1 MGKYIYDAVLT
12 PEEEGG
18 YSVEVPA
25 LPGCFTCGD
34 DYRDAVLMAA
44 DAIRTWLAAALA
56 DGRAI
61 PPYERADEPEGCER
75 VSVFVEADE
84 SYIVDGPVV
93 SAAQAARE
101 LGVSAGRVT
110 HMIDAGILD
119 GYRSGRRTYVTEASI
134 AARKAAPRDA
144 GRPKRAEAIEG

>member
-18 YSVEVPA
+18 YSVDVPA

-34 DYRDAVLMAA
+34 DYRDAVFMAA
-44 DAIRTWLAAALA
+44 DAIRTWRLPGALA
-56 DGRAI
+56 DGRCD
-61 PPYERADEPEGCER
+61 PLNERADEPEGCER

-93 SAAQAARE
+93 LGPPRRPASSASR
-101 LGVSAGRVT
+101 G
-110 HMIDAGILD
+110 
-119 GYRSGRRTYVTEASI
+119 AS
-134 AARKAAPRDA
+134 PT
-144 GRPKRAEAIEG
+144 

>member
-1 MGKYIYDAVLT
+1 MGKYIYDAILT

-18 YSVEVPA
+18 YSVDVPA

-34 DYRDAVLMAA
+34 DCRDAAFMAA
-44 DAIRTWLAAALA
+44 DAMKTW
-56 DGRAI
+56 I
-61 PPYERADEPEGCER
+61 
-75 VSVFVEADE
+75 EADKAHV
-84 SYIVDGPVV
+84 VDGPVV

-144 GRPKRAEAIEG
+144 GRPRREALEG